1 MKPIWIAVAI
11 ILLVFAA
18 MGAAIY
24 QTSPCQRMLGFSAAA
39 WRGQIVVCS
48 SVSETRIAAL
58 RGSGL
63 EPAGGSL
70 PYRQAAG

>member
-24 QTSPCQRMLGFSAAA
+24 QTRPCGRVLGIAPAA
-39 WRGQIVVCS
+39 WRGQIT
-48 SVSETRIAAL
+48 ERL
-58 RGSGL
+58 
-63 EPAGGSL
+63 
-70 PYRQAAG
+70 

>member
-24 QTSPCQRMLGFSAAA
+24 QTRPCGRVLGIAPAA
-39 WRGQIVVCS
+39 WRGQITVCS
-48 SVSETRIAAL
+48 STRETRIAAL
-58 RGSGL
+58 DALALSPGAAPR
-63 EPAGGSL
+63 
-70 PYRQAAG
+70 AAG